1 MNAGRRLASR
11 LSITSLHCASSQS
24 RQGAALARGWSRAPA
39 CVEASARA
47 PVVARGRELA
57 TSVAAAAGPI
67 PEGAK
72 RKSLAAL
79 GGFTYP
85 GPRKL
90 ADIVKLPL
98 LNAHDAAKVKEIWTE
113 YHKHHAT
120 SISDHISQEEFG
132 LYMQRSQRCP
142 LFVIPVAKC
151 VCDNFHFNQLQKL

>member
-1 MNAGRRLASR
+1 MNAGRRLVSR
-11 LSITSLHCASSQS
+11 LGRASLRELPSQLLK
-24 RQGAALARGWSRAPA
+24 GAPLARDLPFALTCIER
-39 CVEASARA
+39 SARA
-47 PVVARGRELA
+47 PRAACGRELS
-57 TSVAAAAGPI
+57 TSIAAAAGPI

-90 ADIVKLPL
+90 ADVVKLPL
-98 LNAHDAAKVKEIWTE
+98 LNAHDTARVKEIWTE

-120 SISDHISQEEFG
+120 SVADHISREEFG

-142 LFVIPVAKC
+142 LFVIPIAK
-151 VCDNFHFNQLQKL
+151 